1 MRLGRSF
8 LGTKLK
14 TGNGEMFS
22 LFPGLLCCSSLLSLE
37 NPTGSHTL
45 AWIIPPLSA
54 CMAAAPLGQRLP
66 QWDSLTP
73 ALVTRGSLS
82 HLPNSILGKLDDLM
96 WNNYL
101 MQFAWVGA
109 RYSQS
114 LTIHCVLSVGENDS
128 NSALSLNI

>member
-8 LGTKLK
+8 LGTKIK

-54 CMAAAPLGQRLP
+54 CMAAA
-66 QWDSLTP
+66 
-73 ALVTRGSLS
+73 LVPRGSLS
-82 HLPNSILGKLDDLM
+82 HLPNSILGKLDDLT

-114 LTIHCVLSVGENDS
+114 LTIHCVLSVGKNDS